1 LSHICIVEEIFIMPK
16 HISSREARNR
26 FSDLMGMVRYGGEE
40 VIVERSGR
48 PVAAVIPL
56 DTYERLVKQRR
67 EHFKVL
73 DDFRLSLPDVSPEEV
88 SMDAQCAIE
97 EVRNTDAEGGC

>member
-1 LSHICIVEEIFIMPK
+1 MPR
-16 HISSREARNR
+16 HMSSREARNR
-26 FSDLMGMVRYGGEE
+26 FADLMGMVHYGGEE

-56 DTYERLVKQRR
+56 DTYERMVKQRR

-73 DDFRLSLPDVSPEEV
+73 DDFRSSLPHVSLEEV
-88 SMDAQCAIE
+88 SMDVQGAIE
-97 EVRNTDAEGGC
+97 EVRNTDAKGGC

>member
-1 LSHICIVEEIFIMPK
+1 MPK
-16 HISSREARNR
+16 HMSSREARNR

-73 DDFRLSLPDVSPEEV
+73 DDFRSSLPDVSPEEV
-88 SMDAQCAIE
+88 SMDVQGAIE
-97 EVRNTDAEGGC
+97 EMRNTDAKGGC